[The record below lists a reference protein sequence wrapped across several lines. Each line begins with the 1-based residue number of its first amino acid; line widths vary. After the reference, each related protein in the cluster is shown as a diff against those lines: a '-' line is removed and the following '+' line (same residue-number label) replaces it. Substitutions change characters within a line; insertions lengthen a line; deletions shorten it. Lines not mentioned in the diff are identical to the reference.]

1 MRIER
6 LAPGLTAGRSTAL
19 PDQRKLSTLKSIWV
33 PSPIFTIRI
42 TREEGQGRAA
52 YACAFEILFKFTPAP
67 LLQKPRLQSPDR
79 QTRQLGA
86 AWGMKR
92 AVWFRADV

>member
-19 PDQRKLSTLKSIWV
+19 PDQRQLSTLKSIWV

-42 TREEGQGRAA
+42 TWEEGQGRAA

-67 LLQKPRLQSPDR
+67 LLQEPRLQSPDR